1 MGCHAAPFPV
11 GVPDVCNTE
20 WYSLHRVIY
29 RKYTK
34 EVCLPRK
41 WTFEYVFP
49 LPRST
54 DFVKQGNAIRQYSLV
69 VQTLTLN

>member
-1 MGCHAAPFPV
+1 MQ
-11 GVPDVCNTE
+11 
-20 WYSLHRVIY
+20 YRVVLLTQIHVSIY

-34 EVCLPRK
+34 EVCFPWK

-54 DFVKQGNAIRQYSLV
+54 DFVKQGNAIRQYFLV